1 MAYKN
6 FFEQGIDFKTF
17 LAQGTEEEA
26 LAVIKAADA
35 LTSQLTQPLA
45 MSIASL
51 EQGANILIAGE
62 TWCPDCQLNI
72 TAISAMAELQPKV
85 SISIVSRDFAQEKL
99 LDKLDITEVKIPLV
113 VVLDQYYQPKGLFIE
128 QPNKVK
134 ESQDGA
140 LKAAYDNAELLTH
153 TIEEVLDIIAR

>member
-1 MAYKN
+1 MAFKN
-6 FFEQGIDFKTF
+6 FFEQGIDFKTY
-17 LAQGTEEEA
+17 LAQGTEDEA

-35 LTSQLTQPLA
+35 LAGQLTQSLA
-45 MSIASL
+45 MRIVSL

-72 TAISAMAELQPKV
+72 TAISAMAELHPKIKV
-85 SISIVSRDFAQEKL
+85 SIVSRDFAQENL
-99 LDKLDITEVKIPLV
+99 LDKLDITEIKIPLV

-128 QPNKVK
+128 QPTKVK
-134 ESQDGA
+134 ESQDEA
-140 LKAAYDNAELLTH
+140 LQSVYDNAELLTQ